1 MKRKYAFTLVE
12 LLVVIAIIGVLVA
25 MLLPA
30 VNACRAAARRTVCSN
45 NLAQIGIAANNYEL
59 SHGFYPA
66 GVVAEGQAV
75 TNESID
81 FHQNWIIP
89 LLPYLE
95 QRALFNQVDSKSSVY
110 DAANRPVRAV
120 SVAIL
125 RCPSDV
131 PVKGQ
136 SSYAGCYGDAEGPV
150 TEASNGVFIL
160 NRQIRYDDIPDGSS
174 HTVFFG
180 DKISDP
186 FERGWMSGTRATLRN
201 TATPPATGA
210 VGPGP
215 APATAWPPE
224 DEQKLVNAAL
234 KHFAAPATPFGGF
247 GSMHPGGAQMAYGD
261 SRVGFVAATIDPIV
275 WKQLGNR
282 ADGQVLPGNF

>member
-1 MKRKYAFTLVE
+1 
-12 LLVVIAIIGVLVA
+12 
-25 MLLPA
+25 
-30 VNACRAAARRTVCSN
+30 
-45 NLAQIGIAANNYEL
+45 
-59 SHGFYPA
+59 
-66 GVVAEGQAV
+66 
-75 TNESID
+75 
-81 FHQNWIIP
+81 
-89 LLPYLE
+89 
-95 QRALFNQVDSKSSVY
+95 
-110 DAANRPVRAV
+110 
-120 SVAIL
+120 
-125 RCPSDV
+125 
-131 PVKGQ
+131 
-136 SSYAGCYGDAEGPV
+136 
-150 TEASNGVFIL
+150 
-160 NRQIRYDDIPDGSS
+160 
-174 HTVFFG
+174 
-180 DKISDP
+180 
-186 FERGWMSGTRATLRN
+186 GTRATLRN